1 MKVKLLLFITMSI
14 LFLTGCSSRDLTNE
28 EILAQ
33 VQEKFNEINT
43 YQCIVEAEVIGN
55 KGSQVY
61 KIKQLYKNGFYRLE
75 TLSPKNLEGKIVIV
89 KGKKAKIYHP
99 NIDQSIIIDDFT
111 ANHIEGLF
119 LGDFLS
125 WNFQK
130 SIKIEKNN
138 IQGQQYFIVKK
149 MIDAQD
155 YYHYQ
160 KSLWINQ
167 KTMLPEHI
175 KVYDKKGNIRL
186 ELSIH
191 NLIINE
197 EIDDKL
203 FQLE

>member
-1 MKVKLLLFITMSI
+1 MKVKLLLFIIIGI
-14 LFLTGCSSRDLTNE
+14 LLLTGCGSRDLTDE
-28 EILAQ
+28 EILAKTQ
-33 VQEKFNEINT
+33 KKFNGINT
-43 YQCIVEAEVIGN
+43 YQCIVEVEVTGN
-55 KGSQVY
+55 KGSQIY

-75 TLSPKNLEGKIVIV
+75 TLSPKSLKGKIVII
-89 KGKKAKIYHP
+89 KNKKAKIYHP

-125 WNFQK
+125 WNFRK
-130 SIKIEKNN
+130 NIKIEESST
-138 IQGQQYFIVKK
+138 QDHQYLIVKK
-149 MIDAQD
+149 IINEQD

-160 KSLWINQ
+160 KSLWINK
-167 KTMLPEHI
+167 KTMLPEYI
-175 KVYDKKGNIRL
+175 KVYDKGGNIRL
-186 ELSIH
+186 ELGIH